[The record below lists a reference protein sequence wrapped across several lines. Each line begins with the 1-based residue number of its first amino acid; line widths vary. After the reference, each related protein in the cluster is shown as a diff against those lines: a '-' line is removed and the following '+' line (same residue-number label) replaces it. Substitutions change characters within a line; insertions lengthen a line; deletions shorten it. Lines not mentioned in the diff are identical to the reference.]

1 MGDSCGG
8 CPYHDF
14 PYKAIPPILI
24 DGKRIEQTFNT
35 KEDVWKIIDLL
46 IEEVNN
52 ENLKGSGFDVSSSVN
67 AQLPFFSCKNIF
79 FDKQIQKDIRRYSYC
94 KDLNV
99 SPYKGDFGGHPAL
112 WVDKYFIIRKAF
124 AKLEKENIRQAKF
137 KAKG

>member
-67 AQLPFFSCKNIF
+67 AQLPFFHVKI
-79 FDKQIQKDIRRYSYC
+79 
-94 KDLNV
+94 
-99 SPYKGDFGGHPAL
+99 
-112 WVDKYFIIRKAF
+112 YFLIS
-124 AKLEKENIRQAKF
+124 KF
-137 KAKG
+137 KKI